1 MPTKKT
7 TKVDPLAALADAWQS
22 KRQERLALQKQVD
35 ALQKE
40 ENDFKAQLIQG
51 LQAATIRAIGG
62 ALGTATLTRKR
73 EPAMADWDTLY
84 AHIQATG
91 EFDLMYR
98 RVNAAAVK
106 ERWEHGVEV
115 PGVQAI
121 EITDL
126 SWSKAK

>member
-1 MPTKKT
+1 MKPPT
-7 TKVDPLAALADAWQS
+7 TKVDPLAQLADAWQT
-22 KRQERLALQKQVD
+22 KRTERLALQKQVD
-35 ALQKE
+35 AMQKE
-40 ENDFKAQLIQG
+40 ENEYKAQLIQG
-51 LQAATIRAIGG
+51 LQSATIRAIGG
-62 ALGTATLTRKR
+62 ALGTATLVTKR

-84 AHIQATG
+84 THIQATG

-106 ERWEHGVEV
+106 ERWELGMEV

>member
-1 MPTKKT
+1 MKT
-7 TKVDPLAALADAWQS
+7 PTKVDPLAQLADAWQT
-22 KRQERLALQKQVD
+22 KRTARLALQKQVD

-40 ENDFKAQLIQG
+40 ENEFKTQLIQG
-51 LQAATIRAIGG
+51 LQTATIRAIGG
-62 ALGTATLTRKR
+62 ALGTATLVKKR
-73 EPAMADWDTLY
+73 EPAMDDWDTLY

-106 ERWEHGVEV
+106 ERWELGVEV